1 MSFPARNKRKPLTE
15 AEILK
20 EWVCWNQRTGLLRV
34 YWQMA
39 STLVKKNNQKLC
51 KGTKVQGRRHTDVLK
66 TSKSLEEKNRI
77 NCQGGREEQLR

>member
-39 STLVKKNNQKLC
+39 STLVKKITRSCARELRCREEDIQMFSRLQKAWKRKIELIAR
-51 KGTKVQGRRHTDVLK
+51 G
-66 TSKSLEEKNRI
+66 
-77 NCQGGREEQLR
+77 GGRNS